1 MAIIATMALIG
12 LRGLSLVAVFISSKG
27 KAQIP
32 FFCHK
37 SAATFFQ
44 ICLAKRA
51 SFSLVPG
58 LPDVASGS
66 FKRPGEVWAFSNDP
80 DNDCGSCAAE
90 SSFLVLEMF
99 CSAAAQLGGA
109 GTHFAKHV

>member
-12 LRGLSLVAVFISSKG
+12 VRGLSLVAVFISLKG

-32 FFCHK
+32 FSCYK
-37 SAATFFQ
+37 SAATFSQ

-51 SFSLVPG
+51 AFS
-58 LPDVASGS
+58 DFARS
-66 FKRPGEVWAFSNDP
+66 FSNDP
-80 DNDCGSCAAE
+80 DNDCGSCAAK

-99 CSAAAQLGGA
+99 CSAAAQLGGV